1 MQNFRTMG
9 DAFLNI
15 DQKDKR
21 VRLSEDNL
29 ALIKRNKNQLLRR
42 LVSIDEKWI
51 HRYTLKSNRQFAKW
65 LTRPVEVV
73 QSVWK
78 HNISRQGF
86 SQGFFFLGFTWN
98 YFYRPP
104 RTSSCLITQ
113 SKQYYCVLLDIPNI
127 MEIRPNC

>member
-1 MQNFRTMG
+1 MG

-51 HRYTLKSNRQFAKW
+51 HRYTLKSNRQFAK
-65 LTRPVEVV
+65 
-73 QSVWK
+73 
-78 HNISRQGF
+78 
-86 SQGFFFLGFTWN
+86 
-98 YFYRPP
+98 
-104 RTSSCLITQ
+104 
-113 SKQYYCVLLDIPNI
+113 
-127 MEIRPNC
+127 

>member
-42 LVSIDEKWI
+42 LVSTDEKWI
-51 HRYTLKSNRQFAKW
+51 HRYTLKSNRQFAK
-65 LTRPVEVV
+65 
-73 QSVWK
+73 
-78 HNISRQGF
+78 
-86 SQGFFFLGFTWN
+86 
-98 YFYRPP
+98 
-104 RTSSCLITQ
+104 
-113 SKQYYCVLLDIPNI
+113 
-127 MEIRPNC
+127 